1 MRAFIR
7 IWRVPALLAAITLG
21 GLIGALVGDGI
32 WDQVSWVALA
42 TPVALLLRCALSS
55 GERPTSPLG
64 RRI

>member
-1 MRAFIR
+1 MRTFIR

-42 TPVALLLRCALSS
+42 TPVALLLRYA
-55 GERPTSPLG
+55 
-64 RRI
+64 I